1 MKNIQK
7 SKPKILFIGP
17 YPPPYGGM
25 AVNAQNLEQSVL
37 KDRYG
42 IYNLDITGLRT
53 RKNANILQSILYQ
66 LELVF
71 KLIVIL
77 VVKNPHIVHIR
88 MASFFYFY
96 RRSVSIILCKLF
108 GKKIIIHLESGKF
121 KTFFKNSSV
130 FAKCYIKWILQ
141 LSDSVI
147 ALSQSWKDFLAG
159 LVQHSKIQVI
169 PNGVP
174 IADFQL
180 FKNKKNEFR
189 FNDEHL
195 LVLFAGSIGE
205 RKGVF
210 DILQAIPVV
219 LKECSNITF
228 VFCGPENSASELELF
243 RNTIRDKK
251 IEQYVKYIGVIS
263 GQEKVDWFISSDV
276 FILPSYAENL
286 PLAMLEAM
294 AAGLPVIVSDVG
306 AIPEVVVNEENGYIL
321 KPGDIKGIAQAIL
334 KLARDKDLRSEMGR
348 RNLALVKSKYDIG
361 IVANS
366 IDNLYLKLLKS

>member
-1 MKNIQK
+1 MKNMQK
-7 SKPKILFIGP
+7 LKHKILFIDP
-17 YPPPYGGM
+17 CPPPYGGM
-25 AVNAQNLEQSVL
+25 AINAQNLRQSVL
-37 KDRYG
+37 KDRYE

-53 RKNANILQSILYQ
+53 RKNASILQSIFYQ
-66 LELVF
+66 LDLVF
-71 KLIVIL
+71 KLITISA
-77 VVKNPHIVHIR
+77 VKNPDIVHIR

-96 RRSVSIILCKLF
+96 RRSIDIIFCKLL
-108 GKKIIIHLESGKF
+108 GKKVIFHLAGAEF

-141 LSDSVI
+141 LSDGVI
-147 ALSQSWKDFLAG
+147 ALSQGWKDFLAG
-159 LVQHSKIQVI
+159 LVQHNKIQVI
-169 PNGVP
+169 SNGVP

-180 FKNKKNEFR
+180 FKNKKSEFQ
-189 FNDEHL
+189 FDDEHL
-195 LVLFAGSIGE
+195 LILFAGSIGE

-210 DILQAIPVV
+210 DILQAIPAV
-219 LKECSNITF
+219 LKERSNSTF
-228 VFCGPENSASELELF
+228 VFCGPGDSNEELELF
-243 RNTIRDKK
+243 RNTIKDKK
-251 IEQYVKYIGVIS
+251 IDQYVKYIGVIS

-306 AIPEVVVNEENGYIL
+306 AIPEVVVNGENGYIL

-334 KLARDKDLRSEMGR
+334 RLAEDKSIRVEMGR
-348 RNLALVKSKYDIG
+348 RNLALVKSKYDIS
-361 IVANS
+361 IVADS